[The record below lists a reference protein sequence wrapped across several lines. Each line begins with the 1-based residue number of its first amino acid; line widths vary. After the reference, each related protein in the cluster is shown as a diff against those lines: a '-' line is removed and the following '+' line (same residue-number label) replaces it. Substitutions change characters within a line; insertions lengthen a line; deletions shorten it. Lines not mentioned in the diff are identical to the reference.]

1 MTTADQKKENDMDDK
16 KNKKQILLS
25 ESISLN
31 DDSSNKHVLLVGG
44 TEDERRYSYIA
55 PNILN
60 TDAPV
65 IVTDRDGILYRGY
78 RCSLKDKGYD
88 VKLLDPAGIV
98 EKDRYIITD
107 PATVLYERYNSFM
120 KTHGCDD
127 KPPVLDMYN
136 QTGSYNPLSYI
147 CEHED
152 VEMLAGIIVAETF
165 SDKKMQEAGK
175 DLLAAL
181 IAYLHDYT
189 TENDQTFDGVIRLL
203 RADIGHVG
211 EKDVKSV
218 LDLIFDEV
226 KDVIS
231 DTDADSFACEK
242 YDAYKEKTDIDCRED
257 LILSCLAGLRVFMKD
272 SVAVMT
278 STDSMD
284 LDTICGSRTA
294 LFIVLP
300 SEDRSYDF
308 IATMLYAQ
316 MFGIFNRHCREH
328 GTADDAPVRFMFM
341 PDEFVN
347 IAKVPGISSIL
358 HTLADNGASVTLPI
372 PFTRARRY
380 TRHPEWKDITDC
392 FDTAVYLSNA
402 GVLKGAGWFDCRPL
416 LEIVNLEGT
425 SADRC
430 VVARRPREG
439 DAYAYVD
446 TLLQTEAP
454 LSRQF

>member
-1 MTTADQKKENDMDDK
+1 MAD
-16 KNKKQILLS
+16 KKQILLS
-25 ESISLN
+25 ESISLD

-88 VKLLDPAGIV
+88 VKLLDPAGII
-98 EKDRYIITD
+98 EKEKYIITD
-107 PATVLYERYNSFM
+107 PAAVLYERYNSFM
-120 KTHGCDD
+120 KTHGRDD
-127 KPPVLDMYN
+127 KIPVLDMYN
-136 QTGSYNPLSYI
+136 QAGGYNPLSYI

-152 VEMLAGIIVAETF
+152 VETLAGIIAAETF
-165 SDKKMQEAGK
+165 SSKNTREAGK

-189 TENDQTFDGVIRLL
+189 TEDNRTFDGVIRLL
-203 RADIGHVG
+203 KADIGQVG

-226 KDVIS
+226 KDFIS
-231 DTDADSFACEK
+231 DPDTGADSFAYEK
-242 YDAYKEKTDIDCRED
+242 YDAYKEKTDLDCRKD

-272 SVAVMT
+272 SIAAMT
-278 STDSMD
+278 GTDSMA
-284 LDTICGSRTA
+284 LDAMCGSRTV

-308 IATMLYAQ
+308 IAVMLYAQ
-316 MFGIFNRHCREH
+316 MFGIFNRYCRKH
-328 GTADDAPVRFMFM
+328 GAADDASVRFMFL

-347 IAKVPGISSIL
+347 MAKIPDISSIL

-372 PFTRARRY
+372 PFTRTRRY

-446 TLLQTEAP
+446 TLLQTESP
-454 LSRQF
+454 LGRQS

>member
-1 MTTADQKKENDMDDK
+1 MVDK
-16 KNKKQILLS
+16 KSKKQILLS
-25 ESISLN
+25 ENISID
-31 DDSSNKHVLLVGG
+31 DDSSNKYVLLVGG

-65 IVTDRDGILYRGY
+65 VVTDRDGILYRCCGW
-78 RCSLKDKGYD
+78 SLKNKGYN

-98 EKDRYIITD
+98 EKDEYIITD
-107 PATVLYERYNSFM
+107 PSAAL
-120 KTHGCDD
+120 
-127 KPPVLDMYN
+127 YN
-136 QTGSYNPLSYI
+136 QAGSYNPLSYI
-147 CEHED
+147 CGYED
-152 VEMLAGIIVAETF
+152 IETLAGIIAMETF
-165 SDKKMQEAGK
+165 SDKKTREAGK

-272 SVAVMT
+272 SIAAMT
-278 STDSMD
+278 GTDSMG
-284 LDTICGSRTA
+284 LDAICGSRTA

-328 GTADDAPVRFMFM
+328 CAADDAPVRFMFL

-347 IAKVPGISSIL
+347 IAKVPSVSSIL

-380 TRHPEWKDITDC
+380 TRHPEWKGITDC
-392 FDTAVYLSNA
+392 FDTAVYLSNTE
-402 GVLKGAGWFDCRPL
+402 VLKGAGWFDCHPS
-416 LEIVNLEGT
+416 LEIINLDAT
-425 SADRC
+425 TADRC
-430 VVARRPREG
+430 VVVRRPREG
-439 DAYAYVD
+439 DAYACVD
-446 TLLQTEAP
+446 ALLQTESP
-454 LSRQF
+454 LSKQS

>member
-1 MTTADQKKENDMDDK
+1 MADK
-16 KNKKQILLS
+16 KSKKQILLS
-25 ESISLN
+25 ESISLD
-31 DDSSNKHVLLVGG
+31 DDSPNKHVLLVGG

-65 IVTDRDGILYRGY
+65 IVTDRDGILYRVCGW
-78 RCSLKDKGYD
+78 SLKDKGYD
-88 VKLLDPAGIV
+88 VKFLDPAKII
-98 EKDRYIITD
+98 EKDKYIID
-107 PATVLYERYNSFM
+107 PSAVIYERCNSFM
-120 KTHGCDD
+120 KNHGCDD
-127 KPPVLDMYN
+127 KFPVPDLYN
-136 QTGSYNPLSYI
+136 QAGRYNPLSYI

-152 VEMLAGIIVAETF
+152 IETLAGIIAAETF
-165 SDKKMQEAGK
+165 SSKKTREAGK

-189 TENDQTFDGVIRLL
+189 TENNQTFDGVIRLL
-203 RADIGHVG
+203 RTDISHVG
-211 EKDVKSV
+211 EEDIKSV

-226 KDVIS
+226 KDRIS
-231 DTDADSFACEK
+231 NPDTGADSIAYEK
-242 YDAYKEKTDIDCRED
+242 YDAYKEKTDLDCRED

-272 SVAVMT
+272 NVAAMT
-278 STDSMD
+278 GTDSMN

-308 IATMLYAQ
+308 IAVMLYAQ
-316 MFGIFNRHCREH
+316 MFGIFNRYCREH
-328 GTADDAPVRFMFM
+328 GAADDASVSFMFL

-347 IAKVPGISSIL
+347 MAKIPDISSIL
-358 HTLADNGASVTLPI
+358 HTLADNSASVTLPI

-380 TRHPEWKDITDC
+380 TKHPEWKDITDC

-402 GVLKGAGWFDCRPL
+402 GILKGAGWFDCRPL

-454 LSRQF
+454 LSRQS

>member
-1 MTTADQKKENDMDDK
+1 MTDK
-16 KNKKQILLS
+16 KIKKQILLS
-25 ESISLN
+25 ENISL
-31 DDSSNKHVLLVGG
+31 DDNSSNKHVLLVGG

-65 IVTDRDGILYRGY
+65 IVTDRDGILYRCCGW
-78 RCSLKDKGYD
+78 SLKDKGYD
-88 VKLLDPAGIV
+88 VKLLDPAGII
-98 EKDRYIITD
+98 EKDKYIITD
-107 PATVLYERYNSFM
+107 PSAALYERYKSFM
-120 KTHGCDD
+120 KNHGCND
-127 KPPVLDMYN
+127 KLPVPDLYN
-136 QTGSYNPLSYI
+136 RAGSYNPLNYI

-152 VEMLAGIIVAETF
+152 VEMLAGIIATETF
-165 SDKKMQEAGK
+165 SDKKTREAGR

-189 TENDQTFDGVIRLL
+189 TENNQTFDGVTRLL

-226 KDVIS
+226 KDFIS
-231 DTDADSFACEK
+231 DPDTDADSFAYEK

-257 LILSCLAGLRVFMKD
+257 LILSCFAGLRVFMKD
-272 SVAVMT
+272 SVAAMT
-278 STDSMD
+278 GTDSMG
-284 LDTICGSRTA
+284 LDAICGSRTA
-294 LFIVLP
+294 LFVVLP

-328 GTADDAPVRFMFM
+328 GAADGAPVRFMFL

-347 IAKVPGISSIL
+347 MAKVPGISSIL

-380 TRHPEWKDITDC
+380 TKHPEWKDITDC
-392 FDTAVYLSNA
+392 FDTAVYLSNT
-402 GVLKGAGWFDCRPL
+402 GVLKGAGWFDCHPS
-416 LEIVNLEGT
+416 LEIVDLDAT
-425 SADRC
+425 AADRC
-430 VVARRPREG
+430 VVVRRPREG
-439 DAYAYVD
+439 DAYACVD
-446 TLLQTEAP
+446 ALLQTESP
-454 LSRQF
+454 LSKQS

>member
-1 MTTADQKKENDMDDK
+1 MTEKKK
-16 KNKKQILLS
+16 KKQILLS
-25 ESISLN
+25 ENISL
-31 DDSSNKHVLLVGG
+31 DDNSSNKHVLLVGG
-44 TEDERRYSYIA
+44 TEDKRRYSYIA

-65 IVTDRDGILYRGY
+65 IVTDRDGILYRCCGW
-78 RCSLKDKGYD
+78 SLKDKGYN

-98 EKDRYIITD
+98 EKDEHIITD
-107 PATVLYERYNSFM
+107 PSAALYNRA
-120 KTHGCDD
+120 
-127 KPPVLDMYN
+127 
-136 QTGSYNPLSYI
+136 GSYNPLSYI
-147 CEHED
+147 CGYED
-152 VEMLAGIIVAETF
+152 IETLAGIIAIETF
-165 SDKKMQEAGK
+165 SDKKTREAGK
-175 DLLAAL
+175 DLLTAL

-226 KDVIS
+226 KDFIS
-231 DTDADSFACEK
+231 DPDTDTDSFACEK
-242 YDAYKEKTDIDCRED
+242 YDAYKEKTDLDCRED

-272 SVAVMT
+272 SIAAMT
-278 STDSMD
+278 GTDSMG
-284 LDTICGSRTA
+284 LDAICGSRTA

-328 GTADDAPVRFMFM
+328 GAADDAPVRFMFM

-347 IAKVPGISSIL
+347 IAKVPSVSSIL

-380 TRHPEWKDITDC
+380 TRHPEWKGITDC
-392 FDTAVYLSNA
+392 FDTAVYLSNTE
-402 GVLKGAGWFDCRPL
+402 VLKGAGWFDCHPS
-416 LEIVNLEGT
+416 LEIINLDAT
-425 SADRC
+425 TADRC
-430 VVARRPREG
+430 VVVRRPREG
-439 DAYAYVD
+439 DAYACVD
-446 TLLQTEAP
+446 ALLQTESP
-454 LSRQF
+454 LSKQS

>member
-1 MTTADQKKENDMDDK
+1 MVDK
-16 KNKKQILLS
+16 KSKKQILLS
-25 ESISLN
+25 ENISID
-31 DDSSNKHVLLVGG
+31 DDSSNKYVLLVGG
-44 TEDERRYSYIA
+44 TEDKRRYSYIA

-65 IVTDRDGILYRGY
+65 IVTDRDGILYRCCGW
-78 RCSLKDKGYD
+78 SLKDKGYD
-88 VKLLDPAGIV
+88 VKLLDPAGII
-98 EKDRYIITD
+98 EKDKYIITD
-107 PATVLYERYNSFM
+107 PSAALYNRA
-120 KTHGCDD
+120 
-127 KPPVLDMYN
+127 
-136 QTGSYNPLSYI
+136 GSYNPLSYI
-147 CEHED
+147 CGYED
-152 VEMLAGIIVAETF
+152 IETLAGIIAIETF
-165 SDKKMQEAGK
+165 SDKKTREAGK
-175 DLLAAL
+175 DLLTAL

-226 KDVIS
+226 KDFIS
-231 DTDADSFACEK
+231 DPDTDTDSFACEK
-242 YDAYKEKTDIDCRED
+242 YDAYKEKTDLDCRED
-257 LILSCLAGLRVFMKD
+257 LILSCLAGLRVFIKD
-272 SVAVMT
+272 SIAAMT
-278 STDSMD
+278 GTDSMG
-284 LDTICGSRTA
+284 LDAICGSRTA

-347 IAKVPGISSIL
+347 IAKVPSVSSIL

-380 TRHPEWKDITDC
+380 TRHPEWKGITDC
-392 FDTAVYLSNA
+392 FDTAVYLSNTE
-402 GVLKGAGWFDCRPL
+402 VLKGAGWFDCHPS
-416 LEIVNLEGT
+416 LEIINLDAT
-425 SADRC
+425 TADRC
-430 VVARRPREG
+430 VVVRRPREG
-439 DAYAYVD
+439 DAYACVD
-446 TLLQTEAP
+446 ALLQTESP
-454 LSRQF
+454 LSKQS

>member
-1 MTTADQKKENDMDDK
+1 MVDK

-25 ESISLN
+25 ENISID

-44 TEDERRYSYIA
+44 TEDKRRYSYIA

-65 IVTDRDGILYRGY
+65 VVTDRDGILYRCCGW
-78 RCSLKDKGYD
+78 SLKDKGYN

-98 EKDRYIITD
+98 EKDEYIITD
-107 PATVLYERYNSFM
+107 PSAALYNRA
-120 KTHGCDD
+120 
-127 KPPVLDMYN
+127 
-136 QTGSYNPLSYI
+136 GSYNPLSYI
-147 CEHED
+147 CGYED
-152 VEMLAGIIVAETF
+152 IETLAGIIAMETF
-165 SDKKMQEAGK
+165 SDKKTREAGK
-175 DLLAAL
+175 DLLTAL

-189 TENDQTFDGVIRLL
+189 TENEQTFDGVIRLL

-226 KDVIS
+226 KDFIS
-231 DTDADSFACEK
+231 DPDTDADSFACEK
-242 YDAYKEKTDIDCRED
+242 YDAYKEKTDLDCRED

-272 SVAVMT
+272 SIAAMT
-278 STDSMD
+278 GTDSMG
-284 LDTICGSRTA
+284 LDAICGSRTA

-328 GTADDAPVRFMFM
+328 GTADGAPVRFMFM

-347 IAKVPGISSIL
+347 MAKVPSVSSIL

-380 TRHPEWKDITDC
+380 TRHPEWKGITDC
-392 FDTAVYLSNA
+392 FDTAVYLSNTE
-402 GVLKGAGWFDCRPL
+402 VLKGAGWFDCHPS
-416 LEIVNLEGT
+416 LEIINLDAT
-425 SADRC
+425 TADRC
-430 VVARRPREG
+430 VVVRRPREG
-439 DAYAYVD
+439 DAYACVD
-446 TLLQTEAP
+446 ALLQTESP
-454 LSRQF
+454 LSRQS

>member
-1 MTTADQKKENDMDDK
+1 MAG
-16 KNKKQILLS
+16 KKQILLS
-25 ESISLN
+25 GNISLD
-31 DDSSNKHVLLVGG
+31 DDSPNKHVLLVGG

-65 IVTDRDGILYRGY
+65 IVTDRDGILYRVCG
-78 RCSLKDKGYD
+78 RSLKDKGYD
-88 VKLLDPAGIV
+88 VRFLDPAGIV
-98 EKDRYIITD
+98 EKDKYIID
-107 PATVLYERYNSFM
+107 PSAVFYERCNSFM
-120 KTHGCDD
+120 KNNGCDD
-127 KPPVLDMYN
+127 KFPIPDLYN

-152 VEMLAGIIVAETF
+152 AETLAGIIAAETF
-165 SDKKMQEAGK
+165 SGKKTMEAGK

-203 RADIGHVG
+203 RTGIGNAG

-226 KDVIS
+226 KDFIS
-231 DTDADSFACEK
+231 DPDTDADSFAYEK
-242 YDAYKEKTDIDCRED
+242 YNAYKEKTDLDCRED

-272 SVAVMT
+272 SVAAMT
-278 STDSMD
+278 GTDSMD
-284 LDTICGSRTA
+284 LDAICGSRTA

-308 IATMLYAQ
+308 IAAMLYAQ

-328 GTADDAPVRFMFM
+328 GTADDASVRFMFL
-341 PDEFVN
+341 PDEFAN
-347 IAKVPGISSIL
+347 MAKIPNISSIL
-358 HTLADNGASVTLPI
+358 RTLADNGASVTLPV

-380 TRHPEWKDITDC
+380 TKHPEWKGITDC

-402 GVLKGAGWFDCRPL
+402 GVLKGAGWFDCHPL
-416 LEIVNLEGT
+416 LEIVNLDAPA
-425 SADRC
+425 ADRC
-430 VVARRPREG
+430 VVARRPREE

-446 TLLQTEAP
+446 ALLQTEAP
-454 LSRQF
+454 LSRQS